1 VSQKGYDFLGLAQ
14 RAGHLQ
20 SGDAAVEAIIKKG
33 KAKLVIMALDAS
45 ERTKEHFKNLAKYK
59 KVPWV
64 EGGHKMTIGIALG
77 KSPRSVAVVTDEGFS
92 RNLLQLFSGDEGD
105 F

>member
-1 VSQKGYDFLGLAQ
+1 VSQKGFDFLGLGQ
-14 RAGHLQ
+14 RAGHVQ

-33 KAKLVIMALDAS
+33 KAKLVILAVDAS

-59 KVPWV
+59 KLPWV
-64 EGGHKMTIGIALG
+64 EGGQKMTIGIALG
-77 KSPRSVAVVTDEGFS
+77 KSPRSVVVVTDDGFS
-92 RNLLQLFSGDEGD
+92 RKLLQYFNGDEGE

>member
-1 VSQKGYDFLGLAQ
+1 MGLAQ
-14 RAGHLQ
+14 RARHLQ

-33 KAKLVIMALDAS
+33 KAKLVILAVDAS
-45 ERTKEHFKNLAKYK
+45 ERTKEHFINLAKYK

-64 EGGHKMTIGIALG
+64 EGGHKTSIGIALG
-77 KSPRSVAVVTDEGFS
+77 KSPRSVVVVTEDGFS
-92 RNLLQLFSGDEGD
+92 RSLLQLFSGDEGD